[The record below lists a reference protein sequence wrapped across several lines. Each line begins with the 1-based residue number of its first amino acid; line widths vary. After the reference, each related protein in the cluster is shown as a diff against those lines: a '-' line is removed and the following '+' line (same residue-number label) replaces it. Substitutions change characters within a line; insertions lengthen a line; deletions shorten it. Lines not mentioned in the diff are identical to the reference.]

1 MESLLL
7 SAVAVEVILLVFG
20 EATVARQPAG
30 AAARPNIIIIL
41 SDDIGFSDLG
51 CYGGEIHTPTLD
63 RLANRG
69 LRFSQ
74 FYNCARCCPTRAALL
89 TGVYPHQTGVGHMT
103 EDRGY
108 EGYRGDLNRR
118 TVTIAEVLR
127 TAGYRNYAVGKW
139 HVTKATRPEG
149 PKHNW
154 PLQRGFDRFYGTIT
168 GAGSYFDPGTLTR
181 DNIMISPFADP
192 EYQPEVFY
200 YTDAISDHAV
210 RFLREHVSAFP
221 HQPFFMY
228 VCYTAAHWPLHALEE
243 DIAKYRGRYDG
254 GYGPIRLARFERLK
268 DLGLI
273 SPQWELSPQVG
284 NWEKVEHKAWEA
296 RCMEVY
302 AAQIDRMD
310 QGIGRIVA
318 ALEETGQLENTVIF
332 YLQDNG
338 ACQESLGRTGNWRRP
353 VEPSFPPIPAEAIRT
368 DVVPLQ
374 NRRGV
379 PTLTGPNVMPGPEDT
394 YISYGINW
402 ANVSNTPF
410 REYKHFVHEGGIAT
424 PLIVH
429 WPAGIKRQG
438 EIEHTP
444 AHVIDLMPTCVELAG
459 AEYPREFAGETILP
473 PEGVSLLPLFQGKS
487 LIRKEPLFWEHE
499 GNRAVRDGKWKLVAK
514 ENAPWE
520 LYDMEADRTEMH
532 NLAEQYPEVVERLA
546 AAWDRWAAR
555 AQVLPLG
562 AWRAEPVG
570 DFSTKTTFELFPGIN
585 LSRFEAP
592 YIVGRGLS
600 ITVEIRSL
608 GEGVILAQGGSAH
621 GYALYVQEKKVG
633 FAVRRNNKLVVL
645 SSERSLPSD
654 SGTLQVVWGTDGS
667 LVLKW
672 NGDVLVRGE
681 NIPPLQTMPQ
691 EGLQVGSDAGGLVGP
706 YPEGN
711 QFTGSLGKILIEL
724 KS

>member
-1 MESLLL
+1 MRSLL
-7 SAVAVEVILLVFG
+7 VAGLVAG
-20 EATVARQPAG
+20 TMLMVCPEATAAG
-30 AAARPNIIIIL
+30 QSEGAKTRPNIIIIL
-41 SDDIGFSDLG
+41 SDDIGYSDLG

-63 RLANRG
+63 RLASRG

-89 TGVYPHQTGVGHMT
+89 TGVYPHQAGVGHMT
-103 EDRGY
+103 DDRGY

-139 HVTKATRPEG
+139 HVTKATRPDS
-149 PKHNW
+149 PKDNW

-181 DNIMISPFADP
+181 DNTMISPFADP

-210 RFLREHVSAFP
+210 RFIREHVSAFP

-243 DIAKYRGRYDG
+243 DIAKYRGRYDA

-268 DLGLI
+268 ELGLI

-318 ALEETGQLENTVIF
+318 ALEMTGQLQNTVIF

-338 ACQESLGRTGNWRRP
+338 GCQESIGRTGNWRRP
-353 VEPSFPPIPAEAIRT
+353 VEPSLPPIPPEAIRT
-368 DVVPLQ
+368 DVRPSQ

-379 PTLTGPNVMPGPEDT
+379 PTLTGPYVMPGPEDT

-429 WPAGIKRQG
+429 WPAGLKRRG

-459 AEYPREFAGETILP
+459 AEYPREFAGQSILP
-473 PEGVSLLPLFQGKS
+473 PEGVSLLPLFEGQP
-487 LIRKEPLFWEHE
+487 LVRKEPLFWEHE

-532 NLAEQYPEVVERLA
+532 NLADQYPEVVERLA

-562 AWRAEPVG
+562 AWRAKPVEK
-570 DFSTKTTFELFPGIN
+570 FSDKRRFELSPGQD
-585 LSRFEAP
+585 LPRAQAP
-592 YIVGRGLS
+592 YVVGKPLT

-608 GEGVILAQGGSAH
+608 GDGVILAQGGSAH
-621 GYALYVQEKKVG
+621 GYALYLQGNRVH
-633 FAVRRNNKLVVL
+633 FAVRRNNKLHLVD
-645 SSERSLPSD
+645 SEKPLPD
-654 SGTLQVVWGTDGS
+654 QSGTLQVVWTTDGTIE
-667 LVLKW
+667 LRW
-672 NGDVLVRGE
+672 NDALLIRREG
-681 NIPPLQTMPQ
+681 IPPLGTMPQ
-691 EGLQVGSDAGGLVGP
+691 DGLQVGTDAGGLVGP
-706 YPEGN
+706 YPAEN
-711 QFTGSLGKILIEL
+711 RFTGSLGKVVVEL
-724 KS
+724 GN